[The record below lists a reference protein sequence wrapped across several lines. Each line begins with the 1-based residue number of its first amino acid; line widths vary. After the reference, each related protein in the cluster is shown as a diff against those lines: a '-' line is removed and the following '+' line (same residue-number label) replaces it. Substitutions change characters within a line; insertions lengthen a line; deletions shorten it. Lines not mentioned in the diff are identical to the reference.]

1 MPESRKVDREGT
13 ADRPTDR
20 RPVSAVKLPA
30 ALTERIDSWALGQ
43 AINRSE
49 AIERLIELGLKSQV
63 TTSAAAVPRR
73 EAGPVEELIA
83 SQIEQLIDPSTPKEE
98 RDRRIRRLT
107 EGPPEFVSLR
117 IDLPKRGP

>member
-1 MPESRKVDREGT
+1 LPESRKVDREGT

-20 RPVSAVKLPA
+20 SPVSAVKLPA

-63 TTSAAAVPRR
+63 TSAAAVQRR
-73 EAGPVEELIA
+73 EAGPAEELIA

-117 IDLPKRGP
+117 IDLPKRRP